1 MCCFETVS
9 VVLYNLFCLFVLL
22 LIKETLSSLRVGSSE
37 LVSQA
42 GLFVALLSQVVTGLQ
57 ISRGEFAV

>member
-1 MCCFETVS
+1 MCRLVQFLCR
-9 VVLYNLFCLFVLL
+9 FVLL

-42 GLFVALLSQVVTGLQ
+42 GLFVARLTQDSYG
-57 ISRGEFAV
+57 IAD

>member
-1 MCCFETVS
+1 M
-9 VVLYNLFCLFVLL
+9 LYNLFCLFVLL
-22 LIKETLSSLRVGSSE
+22 LIKEALYSLRAGSSE

-57 ISRGEFAV
+57 ISKGEFAV